1 MPTPLVRWAAC
12 FRLFRARRKPGE
24 NDRSPDDQPDDG
36 KERAEY
42 QRAHRDVPQAPV
54 HAAVDASQAE
64 MLPVQKQG
72 IDRHEKHGKDDAQNK
87 AARHGKKQ
95 PSQDRH
101 HRFPA
106 MARRHRSSGLM
117 RIIPGRLI
125 GASLYLSPSHR
136 DLTRLHPPGGMEAGR
151 VKTRPSVRCR
161 QKSLSAR
168 VANVLDRGAGH
179 RPGCRIDHQH
189 SRTCRKGA
197 DRDRHGQGIPRC
209 SWRR

>member
-1 MPTPLVRWAAC
+1 
-12 FRLFRARRKPGE
+12 
-24 NDRSPDDQPDDG
+24 
-36 KERAEY
+36 
-42 QRAHRDVPQAPV
+42 
-54 HAAVDASQAE
+54 
-64 MLPVQKQG
+64 
-72 IDRHEKHGKDDAQNK
+72 
-87 AARHGKKQ
+87 
-95 PSQDRH
+95 
-101 HRFPA
+101 